1 MEEKEIQNEENV
13 QETAQECTD
22 AADCCTEECKSE
34 EVIAEEPCECTEET
48 LQKEIDE
55 LKDKHLRLSAEFD
68 NYRRRT
74 VKEKMDLIKSGGEDV
89 LKKILPI
96 VDDFDRAVSHLS
108 EVKDA
113 EAVKEGIMLIY
124 NKFQSFVSTSGLQVI
139 DAKDKDFDTDLH
151 EALTKIPAPT
161 PELKGKVV
169 DVVEKGYTLGDKVLR
184 FAKVVVGE

>member
-13 QETAQECTD
+13 QDTAQECACE
-22 AADCCTEECKSE
+22 AAEAEVAEECQGACTEES
-34 EVIAEEPCECTEET
+34 

-74 VKEKMDLIKSGGEDV
+74 VKEKMDLVKSGGEDV

-96 VDDFDRAVSHLS
+96 IDDFDRAVSHLS
-108 EVKDA
+108 DVKDA
-113 EAVKEGIMLIY
+113 EAVKEGIVLIY
-124 NKFQSFVSTSGLQVI
+124 NKFQSFINASGLQVI
-139 DAKDKDFDTDLH
+139 DAKEKDFDTDLH
-151 EALTKIPAPT
+151 EALTKIPAPA
-161 PELKGKVV
+161 PELKGKVL
-169 DVVEKGYTLGDKVLR
+169 DVVEKGYMLGDKVVR

>member
-13 QETAQECTD
+13 QETAQN
-22 AADCCTEECKSE
+22 AACNAEECQCD
-34 EVIAEEPCECTEET
+34 EVPAEEQNESVEDK

-74 VKEKMDLIKSGGEDV
+74 VKEKMDLVKSGGEDV

-96 VDDFDRAVSHLS
+96 VDDFDRAVAHLS
-108 EVKDA
+108 EVKDP
-113 EAVKEGIMLIY
+113 EAVKEGIMLIF
-124 NKFQSFVSTSGLQVI
+124 NKFQSFVNTSGLQEI
-139 DAKDKDFDTDLH
+139 DAKGKDFDTDLH

-161 PELKGKVV
+161 PDLKGKVI
-169 DVVEKGYTLGDKVLR
+169 DVVEKGYMLGDKVVR

>member
-1 MEEKEIQNEENV
+1 MKEKEIQNEMNV
-13 QETAQECTD
+13 QDTAQDCATNATESAEAAINEQCEC
-22 AADCCTEECKSE
+22 SE
-34 EVIAEEPCECTEET
+34 ED

-55 LKDKHLRLSAEFD
+55 LKDKHLRLIAEFD

-74 VKEKMDLIKSGGEDV
+74 LKEKMDLIKSGGEDV
-89 LKKILPI
+89 LQKILPI
-96 VDDFDRAVSHLS
+96 IDDFDRAVLHLS
-108 EVKDA
+108 EVKDT

-124 NKFQSFVSTSGLQVI
+124 SKFQSFVSSSGLKVI

-161 PELKGKVV
+161 PEQQGKVV
-169 DVVEKGYTLGDKVLR
+169 DVVEKGYMLGDKILR

>member
-1 MEEKEIQNEENV
+1 MEEKEILNEENA
-13 QETAQECTD
+13 QETAQNTEC
-22 AADCCTEECKSE
+22 AAEECQCDEVPAAEQSE
-34 EVIAEEPCECTEET
+34 CVEDK

-74 VKEKMDLIKSGGEDV
+74 VKEKMDLVKSGGEDV

-96 VDDFDRAVSHLS
+96 VDDFDRAVSHLA

-113 EAVKEGIMLIY
+113 EAVKAGIMLIY
-124 NKFQSFVSTSGLQVI
+124 NKFQSFVGTSGLQEI
-139 DAKDKDFDTDLH
+139 DAKGKDFDTDLH

-161 PELKGKVV
+161 PELKGKVI
-169 DVVEKGYTLGDKVLR
+169 DVVEKGYMLGDKIVR